1 MQICCLTCISFGRDQ
16 QRIRIRRQRFD
27 YNHRKTVFDSAK
39 WELMKIQHKG
49 TQQKSN
55 VNDAD
60 ADVDASAD
68 AFCATLPKQKA
79 SATKL
84 KIDSILTIF
93 NQRSQNLQ
101 TFHHLRESMHMIWFG
116 LVWFFF
122 HHFLAA
128 HLSRMR
134 TFLGRMVWCSSC
146 KRSIFA
152 GSMHTA

>member
-1 MQICCLTCISFGRDQ
+1 
-16 QRIRIRRQRFD
+16 
-27 YNHRKTVFDSAK
+27 
-39 WELMKIQHKG
+39 MKIQHKG

-116 LVWFFF
+116 LV
-122 HHFLAA
+122 
-128 HLSRMR
+128 
-134 TFLGRMVWCSSC
+134 
-146 KRSIFA
+146 
-152 GSMHTA
+152 